1 MMKSKLKMLGAVL
14 AIASLRACSSM
25 NSTYKIKSEKGNVVD
40 KVPAWYMADINE
52 SKALSLIHI

>member
-14 AIASLRACSSM
+14 AIASLSACSSM

-40 KVPAWYMADINE
+40 KVILVHGQISM
-52 SKALSLIHI
+52 SLKLTVT

>member
-14 AIASLRACSSM
+14 AIASLSACSSM

-40 KVPAWYMADINE
+40 KVPAWYMACLLYTSPSPRD
-52 SKALSLIHI
+52 S